1 MISIILACDNN
12 WGIGFENSLQYHFA
26 KDLKRFKELTSK
38 KTVVMG
44 RKTWESLPFKLPNRT
59 NIVISRAYMELNK
72 NPDLIFD
79 SIIPVLEMAKTEDI
93 WVIGG
98 SEICQ
103 LFMPYIDVIELTKV
117 ECERKYDANIKFLE
131 NELKNFSIHN
141 IENITDFDKK
151 ENVELNIQFITYNRK
166 KDS

>member
-12 WGIGFENSLQYHFA
+12 WGIGFENNLQYHFG
-26 KDLKRFKELTSK
+26 KDLKRFKELTSS

-44 RKTWESLPFKLPNRT
+44 RKTWESLPFRLPNRT
-59 NIVISRAYMELNK
+59 NIVISRAYKELNK

-79 SIIPVLEMAKTEDI
+79 SIHPVLEMAKKEDI

-103 LFMPYIDVIELTKV
+103 LFMPYVDVIELTKIDS
-117 ECERKYDANIKFLE
+117 ERKYDADIKFLE
-131 NELKNFSIHN
+131 EELKNFNTHN
-141 IENITDFDKK
+141 IENITDIDKK
-151 ENVELNIQFITYNRK
+151 ENVELNIKFITYLRK